1 MRFGA
6 GVGVKLLTPVGS
18 LDFDYGVKLKRKVF
32 SSSQKEE
39 FGRFHLSIG
48 FF

>member
-1 MRFGA
+1 M
-6 GVGVKLLTPVGS
+6 KLLTPVGS
-18 LDFDYGVKLKRKVF
+18 LDFDYGVKLKRQIKPNGDNE
-32 SSSQKEE
+32 Q